1 MVCFVCLD
9 NNVLRAFAECGCCV
23 YLCGTKALFRSRRRG
38 NWKIGNRLTDGDNRV
53 ATGVFNFAHTNI
65 GIIIFLLSAPIM
77 NKSAVQSCKPSYT
90 GGFW

>member
-1 MVCFVCLD
+1 MAAVCTCVEQRLCLGAD
-9 NNVLRAFAECGCCV
+9 NG
-23 YLCGTKALFRSRRRG
+23 G

-77 NKSAVQSCKPSYT
+77 NKSTVQSCKPSYT
-90 GGFW
+90 GGCLGTVLPG